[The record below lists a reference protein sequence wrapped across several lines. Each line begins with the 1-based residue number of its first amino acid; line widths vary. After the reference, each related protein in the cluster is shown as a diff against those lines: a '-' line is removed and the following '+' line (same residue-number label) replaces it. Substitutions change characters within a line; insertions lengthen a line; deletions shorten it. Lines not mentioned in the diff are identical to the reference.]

1 LSFPNLEPAG
11 ASAFTPSLNE
21 IVALIAEA
29 GENPTIVIDGP
40 SGAGKSTL
48 ADALLRL
55 WPRQNSSAERVQLVR
70 LDDIYPGWEG
80 LEAAATVAQHILS
93 ERTRGR
99 SASWQR
105 YDWARGELTTW
116 HEVDPTRPL
125 IVEGCGSLST
135 QAVEGAQIRIWVSVS
150 EDVRKERALA
160 RGGED
165 FESHWDVWDQQ
176 FSARILR
183 ENPERF
189 ANMILAASE

>member
-1 LSFPNLEPAG
+1 MSSPSAEPAW
-11 ASAFTPSLNE
+11 ASAFTPDLSD
-21 IVALIAEA
+21 VVSLIAAA

-40 SGAGKSTL
+40 SGAGKSTV
-48 ADALLRL
+48 ADALLSL
-55 WPRQNSSAERVQLVR
+55 WPRANSPAARVQLVR

-80 LEAAATVAQHILS
+80 LEAAATIAQHILS
-93 ERTRGR
+93 ERSRGR

-116 HEVDPTRPL
+116 HEVDPSRPL
-125 IVEGCGSLST
+125 IVEGCGSLSA
-135 QAVEGAQIRIWVSVS
+135 QAVAGAQVRIWVSVS

-165 FESHWDVWDQQ
+165 FESHWEAWDQQ
-176 FSARILR
+176 FMARILR
-183 ENPERF
+183 DNPERF

>member
-135 QAVEGAQIRIWVSVS
+135 QAVEGAQIRIWASVS